1 MSSWRRVTLLIERKL
16 GNCMV
21 LSLPCMYVCVEV
33 TGNSVIRMMHGHLFI
48 QIPAHKR
55 DVKQQKILDLRTCCI
70 SSCSNYFY
78 DTDILRLALCAGCSP
93 TEAAAE
99 QRRPGAGGGAA
110 VAAAAAGRR
119 LPRRSRR
126 GHLQVKTPLK
136 IAAILWTVYLLLAQS
151 SASGHQRATQDVTGG
166 LPVTL

>member
-1 MSSWRRVTLLIERKL
+1 MERKL
-16 GNCMV
+16 DNCKV
-21 LSLPCMYVCVEV
+21 LSLPCMFACIEI
-33 TGNSVIRMMHGHLFI
+33 TENSVIRMMHGHLFL

-55 DVKQQKILDLRTCCI
+55 DVTQQKLLGLRTCCI

-78 DTDILRLALCAGCSP
+78 DTDVLRLARCAGRSP
-93 TEAAAE
+93 AEAAAE

-136 IAAILWTVYLLLAQS
+136 IAAILWTM
-151 SASGHQRATQDVTGG
+151 
-166 LPVTL
+166 

>member
-1 MSSWRRVTLLIERKL
+1 
-16 GNCMV
+16 
-21 LSLPCMYVCVEV
+21 
-33 TGNSVIRMMHGHLFI
+33 MMHGHLFI
-48 QIPAHKR
+48 HIPAHKR
-55 DVKQQKILDLRTCCI
+55 DVTQQHVLDLRTCCI

-78 DTDILRLALCAGCSP
+78 DTDVPRLARCAGRSL

-119 LPRRSRR
+119 LSRCSRR

-136 IAAILWTVYLLLAQS
+136 IAAILWTIYLATCTS
-151 SASGHQRATQDVTGG
+151 SASG
-166 LPVTL
+166 L